1 MARVLVLEGLAE
13 TCCWRAAPA
22 VAQARAIPAFAWAVP
37 QALVVTSRSE
47 QDVLHLVA
55 AVPLL
60 CVVVPAAELVVSY
73 V

>member
-1 MARVLVLEGLAE
+1 
-13 TCCWRAAPA
+13 
-22 VAQARAIPAFAWAVP
+22 
-37 QALVVTSRSE
+37 VVTSRSE